1 VENSAPPSTYTGGCC
16 GFARRTMTAAEIGA
30 LLSTVHSAAEFVGRV
45 EGAENV
51 SRFHDKHLPIADIEI
66 INFFVC
72 RRATKVGPFP
82 V

>member
-1 VENSAPPSTYTGGCC
+1 MLRFRA
-16 GFARRTMTAAEIGA
+16 AHHDRRRDRRTPIDR
-30 LLSTVHSAAEFVGRV
+30 HSAAELVGRV

>member
-1 VENSAPPSTYTGGCC
+1 
-16 GFARRTMTAAEIGA
+16 MTAAEIG
-30 LLSTVHSAAEFVGRV
+30 TPIDRHSAAELVGRV